1 MNSNLTKLEFNK
13 ILQLLE
19 KYCKTYI
26 GKNKCSNILP
36 SNSTEEVKILLQE
49 TSCAYNLIIKYGNIP
64 IDEIEN
70 ITPYLKNL
78 ESFIPLGPKALLEI
92 AKILKVSS
100 NLKEYYH
107 NSEEYKTLEDSKNSK
122 NSIDFENNQNHNSSK
137 VLETQQISNNILLP
151 KFEALYSNPGIYQ
164 EITKAILDENNI
176 SDDASKTLNSLR
188 RNRRRLESGIKEK
201 LNSFIHSSAY
211 SKYIMEPIITIRN
224 DRFVIPV
231 KIEYKENI
239 NGLIHDISASGS
251 TVYIEPTSVFDL
263 NNQINNIK
271 LEEEIEIEKILEN
284 LSKLI
289 FPITENIKDTIEIIG
304 DIDLIFAKALYS
316 KDIDGIQPII
326 NAKKFIDLKQARH
339 PLIDQNLVVPID
351 INLGKDFKSLIITGP
366 NTGGKTVTLK
376 TVGLLCL
383 MACSGLHIPA
393 KENSSIYVFDNVFAD
408 IGDEQS
414 IQESLSTF
422 SSHMTNIID
431 ILAKSTKNSLILID
445 ELGSGTDPIQG
456 ANLAISILEN
466 LYNKGVLTLST
477 THYPELK
484 HYALVT
490 NGFENASSEFDIE
503 NLRPTYKILIGVPGK
518 SNAFAISKKL
528 GLPSEILERAEGL
541 LTEDNI
547 SVEELI
553 KNIYDDK
560 LLIEKE
566 KEKILKNSNQVELL
580 RKQLEN
586 NVSDVQSREKEI
598 IEKAKIEAKNIL
610 LSAKEDANDIIKE
623 LNDLYDNTEKNLV
636 DKNSLKRA
644 NQLREDLN
652 SDIKKQLINTDS
664 SDSEIKSEN
673 SLDTSEIQIGIEVLV
688 QPFNMIGTVLTH
700 PNRNNEVMVQFGST
714 KTSVKISNLQKVAKS
729 KKQSNTNNS
738 FSNKSNKYNKSSD
751 LKAKLI
757 SPEINVIGQN
767 VEDAIFI
774 IDKYLDD
781 CYLSNLPSARI
792 VHGKGT
798 GKLREGIHTFLR
810 KHPHVK
816 SFRLGTFGEGE
827 MGVTIVEFK

>member
-1 MNSNLTKLEFNK
+1 MNSNLKKLEFNR
-13 ILQLLE
+13 ILEILE
-19 KYCKTYI
+19 SYCKTYI
-26 GKNKCSNILP
+26 GKNICSNILP
-36 SNSTEEVKILLQE
+36 SDNTDDVKKLLHE
-49 TSCAYNLIIKYGNIP
+49 TSEAYDLIIKYGNLP
-64 IDEIEN
+64 IDEIED

-78 ESFIPLGPKALLEI
+78 ESYIPLNAKALLEI
-92 AKILKVSS
+92 AKILRVSG
-100 NLKEYYH
+100 NLKDYFH
-107 NSEEYKTLEDSKNSK
+107 NSDIYQMYQDGTNIEELHSVLFKQ
-122 NSIDFENNQNHNSSK
+122 FES
-137 VLETQQISNNILLP
+137 
-151 KFEALYSNPGIYQ
+151 LYSNPGIYQ

-176 SDDASKTLNSLR
+176 ADEASKTLSSLR

-201 LNSFIHSSAY
+201 LNSFIHSSSY

-224 DRFVIPV
+224 DRYVIPV

-271 LEEEIEIEKILEN
+271 LEEAIEIEKILEN
-284 LSKLI
+284 LSKLLY
-289 FPITENIKDTIEIIG
+289 PIIDNIKQTIDIIG
-304 DIDLIFAKALYS
+304 NLDLIFAKATYS
-316 KDIDGIQPII
+316 KNIDGIEPII
-326 NAKKFIDLKQARH
+326 NDKKIIDLKQARH
-339 PLIDQNLVVPID
+339 PLIDPKSVVPID
-351 INLGKDFKSLIITGP
+351 INLGKDFTSLIITGP

-393 KENSSIYVFDNVFAD
+393 KENSSIYVFDSVFAD

-431 ILAKSTKNSLILID
+431 ILSKSSENSLVLID
-445 ELGSGTDPIQG
+445 ELGSGTDPVQG

-466 LYNKGVLTLST
+466 LFNKNVLTLST

-490 NGFENASSEFDIE
+490 DGFENASSEFDIE
-503 NLRPTYKILIGVPGK
+503 HLRPTYKILIGVPGK

-528 GLPSEILERAEGL
+528 GLPAEILERAESL
-541 LTEDNI
+541 LSDDNI
-547 SVEELI
+547 NIEELI

-560 LLIEKE
+560 LVIEKE

-586 NVSDVQSREKEI
+586 NVSNVEIREKEI
-598 IEKAKIEAKNIL
+598 IEKAKIEAKRIL
-610 LSAKEDANDIIKE
+610 LNAKEEANNIIKE
-623 LNDLYDNTEKNLV
+623 LNHLYDESEK
-636 DKNSLKRA
+636 DISTRDTLKQA
-644 NQLREDLN
+644 NRLRENLN
-652 SDIKKQLINTDS
+652 EQLKDTLTDTDS
-664 SDSEIKSEN
+664 YDQEEQNTIDLKV
-673 SLDTSEIQIGIEVLV
+673 GMEVLV
-688 QPFNMIGTVLTH
+688 KPFNMVGTVLKL
-700 PNRNNEVMVQFGST
+700 PNKNNEVFVQFGNT
-714 KTSVKISNLQKVAKS
+714 KTNIKTNNLELVKNNTS
-729 KKQSNTNNS
+729 KKQNNS
-738 FSNKSNKYNKSSD
+738 KQNKYSSSIEMKSKS
-751 LKAKLI
+751 I

-767 VEDAIFI
+767 VEDALFI
-774 IDKYLDD
+774 VDKYLDD
-781 CYLSNLPSARI
+781 CYLANLPTARI

-798 GKLREGIHTFLR
+798 GKLRNGIHDFLR
-810 KHPHVK
+810 KHPHIK

-827 MGVTIVEFK
+827 MGVTVVEFKNK

>member
-1 MNSNLTKLEFNK
+1 MNSNLRKLEFNNIIAK
-13 ILQLLE
+13 LSN
-19 KYCKTYI
+19 YCKTYI
-26 GKNKCSNILP
+26 GKDISNNLLP
-36 SNSTEEVKILLQE
+36 SNIKADVQNMLNQTSQACSLLMQH
-49 TSCAYNLIIKYGNIP
+49 GNIP
-64 IDEIEN
+64 IDEIDN
-70 ITPYLKNL
+70 INSYIKNL
-78 ESFIPLGPKALLEI
+78 ESYIPLTTKALLEI
-92 AKILKVSS
+92 AKIL
-100 NLKEYYH
+100 N
-107 NSEEYKTLEDSKNSK
+107 
-122 NSIDFENNQNHNSSK
+122 ISSK
-137 VLETQQISNNILLP
+137 LKDYINIDNKKSQETTNIDLL
-151 KFEALYSNPGIYQ
+151 KIEFDNLYTNPGIYQ
-164 EITKAILDENNI
+164 NITKAIIDENNI
-176 SDDASKTLNSLR
+176 ADDASKTLNSLR
-188 RNRRRLESGIKEK
+188 RNKRRLESSIKEK
-201 LNSFIHSSAY
+201 LNSFIHSSNY

-224 DRFVIPV
+224 DRYVIPV

-271 LEEEIEIEKILEN
+271 LEENLEIERILED
-284 LSKLI
+284 LSKQLY
-289 FPITENIKDTIEIIG
+289 PITENIKETVNAIG
-304 DIDLIFAKALYS
+304 KIDFIFAKAKYS
-316 KDIDGIQPII
+316 QEINGIEPII
-326 NAKKFIDLKQARH
+326 NSDKFIDLMQARH
-339 PLIDQNLVVPID
+339 PLIDPKTVVPID
-351 INLGKDFKSLIITGP
+351 INLGKTFNSLIITGP

-393 KENSSIYVFDNVFAD
+393 KENSSIYVFDNIFAD

-422 SSHMTNIID
+422 SSHMTNIIE
-431 ILAKSTKNSLILID
+431 ILNYTTENSLILID

-466 LYNKGVLTLST
+466 FYNKGCLTLST
-477 THYPELK
+477 THYSELK
-484 HYALVT
+484 NYALVT
-490 NGFENASSEFDIE
+490 DGFENASSEFCIE
-503 NLRPTYKILIGVPGK
+503 HLRPTYKILIGVPGK

-528 GLPSEILERAEGL
+528 GLPTSILERAESL
-541 LTEDNI
+541 LSEDTV

-586 NVSDVQSREKEI
+586 DVSDVENRKNEI
-598 IEKAKIEAKNIL
+598 INNAKNEARNIL
-610 LSAKEDANDIIKE
+610 LSAKEEANDIIKE
-623 LNDLYDNTEKNLV
+623 LNSLYDTA
-636 DKNSLKRA
+636 DKEALKKANSLRDNLNA
-644 NQLREDLN
+644 NIKNNLATNESDDSNN
-652 SDIKKQLINTDS
+652 SNHSTTF
-664 SDSEIKSEN
+664 EISVGM
-673 SLDTSEIQIGIEVLV
+673 QVLV
-688 QPFNMIGTVLTH
+688 KPFNMTGTILTM

-714 KTSVKISNLQKVAKS
+714 KTKVKVSNLELIKN
-729 KKQSNTNNS
+729 SNPQGNFNTKTTNNMHS
-738 FSNKSNKYNKSSD
+738 GKGYSTSSN
-751 LKAKLI
+751 LKAK
-757 SPEINVIGQN
+757 SVSTEINVIGEN

-774 IDKYLDD
+774 IDKFLDD
-781 CYLSNLPSARI
+781 CYLANLPNVRI

-798 GKLREGIHTFLR
+798 GKLRDGVHSFLR

>member
-13 ILQLLE
+13 ILETLE
-19 KYCKTYI
+19 SYCKTYI
-26 GKNKCSNILP
+26 GKNKCFSILP
-36 SNSTEEVKILLQE
+36 SNNSEEVKQLLQE
-49 TSCAYNLIIKYGNIP
+49 TSEAYNLTIKYGNLP
-64 IDEIEN
+64 VDEIQD
-70 ITPYLKNL
+70 ITPYVKNL
-78 ESFIPLGPKALLEI
+78 ESYIPLTAKALLEI
-92 AKILKVSS
+92 AKILNVSG
-100 NLKEYYH
+100 NLKEYFN
-107 NSEEYKTLEDSKNSK
+107 NSEDEYTYLNS
-122 NSIDFENNQNHNSSK
+122 
-137 VLETQQISNNILLP
+137 
-151 KFEALYSNPGIYQ
+151 KFEALYTNPGIYQ
-164 EITKAILDENNI
+164 EISKAILDENNI
-176 SDDASKTLNSLR
+176 ADDASKTLNSLR

-201 LNSFIHSSAY
+201 LNSFIHSSSY

-224 DRFVIPV
+224 DRYVIPV

-251 TVYIEPTSVFDL
+251 TVYIEPTSIFDL

-271 LEEEIEIEKILEN
+271 LEESIEIEKILEN
-284 LSKLI
+284 LSKLL
-289 FPITENIKDTIEIIG
+289 FPITDNIKQTVELIG
-304 DIDLIFAKALYS
+304 NIDLIFAKASYS
-316 KDIDGIQPII
+316 KAIDGVEPII
-326 NAKKFIDLKQARH
+326 NTEKFIDLKQARH
-339 PLIDQNLVVPID
+339 PLISKDSVVPID

-393 KENSSIYVFDNVFAD
+393 KDNSSIYVFDNIFAD

-431 ILAKSTKNSLILID
+431 ILSKSTSNSLVLID
-445 ELGSGTDPIQG
+445 ELGSGTDPVEG

-484 HYALVT
+484 NYALVT
-490 NGFENASSEFDIE
+490 DGFENASSEFDLE

-528 GLPSEILERAEGL
+528 GLPNEILDKAKSL

-560 LLIEKE
+560 LVIEKE
-566 KEKILKNSNQVELL
+566 KEKIIKNSNQVELL

-586 NVSDVQSREKEI
+586 DVSDVDIKEKAI
-598 IEKAKIEAKNIL
+598 LEKAKNEARNIL
-610 LSAKEDANDIIKE
+610 ISAKDEANSIIKE
-623 LNDLYDNTEKNLV
+623 LNNLYNEAETNFADTNSLRKANKLRDKLNENI
-636 DKNSLKRA
+636 KNSLTS
-644 NQLREDLN
+644 N
-652 SDIKKQLINTDS
+652 SDSATTDNTS
-664 SDSEIKSEN
+664 SFDISVGLN
-673 SLDTSEIQIGIEVLV
+673 VLV
-688 QPFNMIGTVLTH
+688 KPFNMQGTVLTL
-700 PNRNNEVMVQFGST
+700 PNKNNEVMVQFGNT
-714 KTSVKISNLQKVAKS
+714 KTNVKISNLEL
-729 KKQSNTNNS
+729 
-738 FSNKSNKYNKSSD
+738 
-751 LKAKLI
+751 LKASNNKANKNRSSSKYSSSLDMKYKSV

-767 VEDAIFI
+767 VEDALFI
-774 IDKYLDD
+774 VDKYLDD
-781 CYLSNLPSARI
+781 CYLANLPTARI

-798 GKLREGIHTFLR
+798 GKLRNGIHDFLK

-827 MGVTIVEFK
+827 MGVTIVEFKNK

>member
-13 ILQLLE
+13 ILEILS
-19 KYCKTYI
+19 KHCKTYI
-26 GKNKCSNILP
+26 GKNMSQNILP
-36 SNSTEEVKILLQE
+36 SNKMEDVKCLLSE
-49 TSCAYNLIIKYGNIP
+49 TSEAYNLIVKYGNLP
-64 IDEIEN
+64 IDEIED

-78 ESFIPLGPKALLEI
+78 ESYLPLSTKALLEI
-92 AKILKVSS
+92 ARILKVSG
-100 NLKEYYH
+100 NLKEYFH
-107 NSEEYKTLEDSKNSK
+107 NSDIYEKISQSNELSETKE
-122 NSIDFENNQNHNSSK
+122 SILFQYFE
-137 VLETQQISNNILLP
+137 T
-151 KFEALYSNPGIYQ
+151 LYSNPGIYQ

-176 SDDASKTLNSLR
+176 ADDASKTLNSLR

-201 LNSFIHSSAY
+201 LNSFIHSSSY

-224 DRFVIPV
+224 DRYVIPV

-271 LEEEIEIEKILEN
+271 LEESLEIEKILEN
-284 LSKLI
+284 LSKLLY
-289 FPITENIKDTIEIIG
+289 PITDNIKQTVEIIG
-304 DIDLIFAKALYS
+304 NIDLIFAKASYS
-316 KDIDGIQPII
+316 KDINGIEPII
-326 NAKKFIDLKQARH
+326 NTKKLIDLKQARH
-339 PLIDQNLVVPID
+339 PLIDTKSVVPID
-351 INLGKDFKSLIITGP
+351 INLGKDFNSLIITGP

-383 MACSGLHIPA
+383 MACSGLHIPV
-393 KENSSIYVFDNVFAD
+393 KENSSIFVFDNIFAD

-422 SSHMTNIID
+422 SSHMKNIID
-431 ILAKSTKNSLILID
+431 ILAKATENSLVLID
-445 ELGSGTDPIQG
+445 ELGSGTDPVQG

-466 LYNKGVLTLST
+466 LYNKGTLTLST

-490 NGFENASSEFDIE
+490 DGFENASSEFDIE

-528 GLPSEILERAEGL
+528 GLPNEILERAESL
-541 LTEDNI
+541 LSEDNI

-560 LLIEKE
+560 LIIENE
-566 KEKILKNSNQVELL
+566 KEKIIKNSNQVELL

-586 NVSDVQSREKEI
+586 NVSDVNFREKEI
-598 IEKAKIEAKNIL
+598 IEKAKIEARKIL
-610 LSAKEDANDIIKE
+610 LSAKEEANDIIKE
-623 LNDLYDNTEKNLV
+623 LNSLYDNAEANFA
-636 DKNSLKRA
+636 DKESLKNA
-644 NQLREDLN
+644 NKLRENLN
-652 SDIKKQLINTDS
+652 ENIKNTLSNSIDNS
-664 SDSEIKSEN
+664 NQNDSEN
-673 SLDTSEIQIGIEVLV
+673 LEIAVGLNVLV
-688 QPFNMIGTVLTH
+688 KPFNMSGTVLTM
-700 PNRNNEVMVQFGST
+700 PNKNHEVMVQIGST
-714 KTSVKISNLQKVAKS
+714 KTNIKVSNLEL
-729 KKQSNTNNS
+729 TNNS
-738 FSNKSNKYNKSSD
+738 SKNNSTTANKSKSRSNKYTTSLDMKSKS
-751 LKAKLI
+751 I

-767 VEDAIFI
+767 VEDALFI
-774 IDKYLDD
+774 VDKYLDD
-781 CYLSNLPSARI
+781 CYLSNLPTARI

-798 GKLREGIHTFLR
+798 GKLRNGIHEFLR

-827 MGVTIVEFK
+827 MGVTVVEFKNK

>member
-1 MNSNLTKLEFNK
+1 MNSNLKKLEFNR
-13 ILQLLE
+13 ILEILE
-19 KYCKTYI
+19 SYCKTYI
-26 GKNKCSNILP
+26 GKNICSNILP
-36 SNSTEEVKILLQE
+36 SDNTDDVKKLLHE
-49 TSCAYNLIIKYGNIP
+49 TSEAYDLIIKYGNLP
-64 IDEIEN
+64 IDEIED

-78 ESFIPLGPKALLEI
+78 ESYIPLNAKALLEI
-92 AKILKVSS
+92 AKILRVSG
-100 NLKEYYH
+100 NLKDYFH
-107 NSEEYKTLEDSKNSK
+107 NSDIYQMYQDGTNIEELHSVLFKQ
-122 NSIDFENNQNHNSSK
+122 FES
-137 VLETQQISNNILLP
+137 
-151 KFEALYSNPGIYQ
+151 LYSNPGIYQ

-176 SDDASKTLNSLR
+176 ADEASKTLSSLR

-201 LNSFIHSSAY
+201 LNSFIHSSSY

-224 DRFVIPV
+224 DRYVIPV

-271 LEEEIEIEKILEN
+271 LEEAIEIEKILEN
-284 LSKLI
+284 LSKLLY
-289 FPITENIKDTIEIIG
+289 PIIDNIKQTIDIIG
-304 DIDLIFAKALYS
+304 NLDLIFAKATYS
-316 KDIDGIQPII
+316 KNIDGIEPII
-326 NAKKFIDLKQARH
+326 NDKKIIDLKQARH
-339 PLIDQNLVVPID
+339 PLIDPKSVVPID
-351 INLGKDFKSLIITGP
+351 INLGKDFTSLIITGP

-393 KENSSIYVFDNVFAD
+393 KENSSIYVFDRVFAD

-431 ILAKSTKNSLILID
+431 ILSKSSENSLVLID
-445 ELGSGTDPIQG
+445 ELGSGTDPVQG

-466 LYNKGVLTLST
+466 LFNKSVLTLST

-490 NGFENASSEFDIE
+490 DGFENASSEFDIE
-503 NLRPTYKILIGVPGK
+503 HLRPTYKILIGVPGK

-528 GLPSEILERAEGL
+528 GLPAEILERAESL
-541 LTEDNI
+541 LSDDNI
-547 SVEELI
+547 NIEELI

-560 LLIEKE
+560 LVIEKE

-586 NVSDVQSREKEI
+586 NVSNVEIREKEI
-598 IEKAKIEAKNIL
+598 IEKAKIEAKRIL
-610 LSAKEDANDIIKE
+610 LNAKEEANDIIKE
-623 LNDLYDNTEKNLV
+623 LNHLYDESEK
-636 DKNSLKRA
+636 DISTRDTLKQA
-644 NQLREDLN
+644 NRLRENLN
-652 SDIKKQLINTDS
+652 EQLKDTLTDTDS
-664 SDSEIKSEN
+664 YDQEEQNTIDLKV
-673 SLDTSEIQIGIEVLV
+673 GMEVLV
-688 QPFNMIGTVLTH
+688 KPFNMVGTVLKL
-700 PNRNNEVMVQFGST
+700 PNKNNEVFVQFGNT
-714 KTSVKISNLQKVAKS
+714 KTNIKTNNLELVKNNTS
-729 KKQSNTNNS
+729 KKQNNS
-738 FSNKSNKYNKSSD
+738 KQNKYSSSIEMKSKS
-751 LKAKLI
+751 I

-767 VEDAIFI
+767 VEDALFI
-774 IDKYLDD
+774 VDKYLDD
-781 CYLSNLPSARI
+781 CYLANLPTARI

-798 GKLREGIHTFLR
+798 GKLRNGIHDFLR
-810 KHPHVK
+810 KHPHIK

-827 MGVTIVEFK
+827 MGVTVVEFKNK